1 MSLIFSRKE
10 IVNANKDAVTVVG
23 NTIYWSQSCISRHV
37 TCVCLLQL
45 RCHLCQEHRNGKCI
59 CHDIRIMILIGD
71 QLLAFRF
78 LTGFF
83 GSPVLATGG
92 ATITDMYSPA
102 KRAYALSIFGISN
115 ILGPVSS
122 SQAMNPHVRTNQ
134 MTDNWTY
141 SRKLC
146 RRIQGLDVAHMG
158 VGLDLWIHAGLLDLL
173 LPGDFSR

>member
-1 MSLIFSRKE
+1 MS
-10 IVNANKDAVTVVG
+10 
-23 NTIYWSQSCISRHV
+23 
-37 TCVCLLQL
+37 
-45 RCHLCQEHRNGKCI
+45 
-59 CHDIRIMILIGD
+59 D

-122 SQAMNPHVRTNQ
+122 SLAINPRAKTNQ
-134 MTDNWTY
+134 MTDHWTY

-146 RRIQGLDVAHMG
+146 RRVQGLDVAYMG
-158 VGLDLWIHAGLLDLL
+158 ISLDLRIHSRVLDIL
-173 LPGDFSR
+173 LPGDFSRQHPLPQDGPTPKIATRGRTNTKVPAGD